1 MAINTKQ
8 VEETKVMAW
17 AAIWIVLI
25 GIAVS
30 VVFWHETTTGIESLS
45 RENNRQWEYCR
56 TLSGAI
62 DWLATNE
69 SVDDK
74 YKILRENVRTELDN
88 LELSKYAKIYDLDIT
103 ICKAEHYQDHI
114 SDIKKRT
121 VRMKNVVG
129 INPSVERTAIVV
141 ETWLWYGSSV
151 EIPTIMDDEEEYA
164 CGLEVIS
171 VK

>member
-1 MAINTKQ
+1 MINKIDPAGQFALLVFLVISSSMWAVVYINDVISPSTMHHSEILTDYNQRLIKL
-8 VEETKVMAW
+8 EEHSDV
-17 AAIWIVLI
+17 
-25 GIAVS
+25 
-30 VVFWHETTTGIESLS
+30 IE
-45 RENNRQWEYCR
+45 Q
-56 TLSGAI
+56 
-62 DWLATNE
+62 

-74 YKILRENVRTELDN
+74 YKILRESVKTELDN

-129 INPSVERTAIVV
+129 INPSVERTAIVI

-151 EIPTIMDDEEEYA
+151 EIPTIMDDPDEYA

-171 VK
+171 VR